1 MCDKQNDPNVEMSNI
16 FILVKRHIFFAIQS
30 KNAV

>member
-1 MCDKQNDPNVEMSNI
+1 MCDKQNYPNVEMSNI
-16 FILVKRHIFFAIQS
+16 FIPVKRYNFCAIQS